1 MFLVF
6 RLDNFF
12 LPDNNSTMS
21 NLVEFARQAIWQ
33 AVNQTDPHDWFGTKL
48 PPAWPSPCKKSF
60 GLDGSTCILWRLVI
74 WMCRK
79 YRRWTRLEALLP
91 AQALCTNGETY
102 IRRARLGRLSCT
114 PLAKHRCSSRQQM
127 ARRSHPSKL
136 NYSKSMYPITH
147 TLRHWLRRRAR
158 GGKKEETCI
167 HFANRRG

>member
-1 MFLVF
+1 MIGLGPSSHRPDLVHAKKFWFRWKDMHSLVF
-6 RLDNFF
+6 GHLDVYRN
-12 LPDNNSTMS
+12 
-21 NLVEFARQAIWQ
+21 
-33 AVNQTDPHDWFGTKL
+33 
-48 PPAWPSPCKKSF
+48 
-60 GLDGSTCILWRLVI
+60 
-74 WMCRK
+74 RK